1 MKISKITIKQLFGI
15 KEWQGDGKNI
25 ELVGDN
31 GTGKTSVID
40 AIRYALTN
48 SSDREFIV
56 KNGET
61 EGEIYIE
68 TDNGLSID
76 RKARTAMTDYKS
88 VKQNGN
94 VIPSP
99 ESFLKTIFTPLQL
112 SPMEFI
118 SMDKKT
124 QNATILDM
132 IQYDWNLDTIKEWFG
147 EIPRDVNYEQN
158 ILAVLNDIQAEN
170 GYYFM
175 HRQDVN
181 RDIRAKKA
189 VIADIGSSLPIDYD
203 GERWEKENLSDLYT
217 EIEKI
222 RKNNE
227 TIEKAKRLRDS
238 HDGKIRSFQADK
250 EIKIAA
256 LDTEMAQQE
265 KNIESE
271 LAQLEERIKALR
283 EKKDG
288 LAGVK
293 ADKVK
298 VIQSEYEASV
308 SKYEAE
314 QASYAEYADMETT
327 PIDDL
332 MAKANETEKMKG
344 HINEWRRMLNIQKEV
359 DELQSESNSLT
370 EKIELARTLPGTILE
385 TAEIP
390 IEGLT
395 VKDGIP
401 LINGLPVSNLSEGEK
416 LDLCIDVAI
425 QNPAG
430 LQIIL
435 IDGTEKLSEENRTL
449 PTFSA
454 QHPEIFSSRGKTAGE
469 LKAEY
474 KQASAM
480 IDRAE
485 KDKVFMQYMAGDKQ
499 VIMTGEINGIPVK
512 IKIDS
517 CDGKRITDLKTVKS
531 VTETFYAKDLGQ
543 RLNFCEWWG
552 YDLQGAVY
560 REIYRQ
566 NTGKLLPFYI
576 CAISKDKTSP
586 GNIPHPRIKVIEIP
600 PMVMD
605 EKLAEFQS
613 NIIKVQ
619 RLKDGEIEPLRCEV
633 CDYCADTEVLD
644 GPISMDMLMG
654 EI

>member
-1 MKISKITIKQLFGI
+1 
-15 KEWQGDGKNI
+15 
-25 ELVGDN
+25 
-31 GTGKTSVID
+31 
-40 AIRYALTN
+40 
-48 SSDREFIV
+48 
-56 KNGET
+56 
-61 EGEIYIE
+61 
-68 TDNGLSID
+68 
-76 RKARTAMTDYKS
+76 MTDYKS

-344 HINEWRRMLNIQKEV
+344 HINEWHRMLNIQKEV

-425 QNPAG
+425 QNPSG

-435 IDGTEKLSEENRTL
+435 IDGTEKLSEENRTRL
-449 PTFSA
+449 YEKCKKKGLQFIATRTTSNN
-454 QHPEIFSSRGKTAGE
+454 E
-469 LKAEY
+469 L
-474 KQASAM
+474 
-480 IDRAE
+480 
-485 KDKVFMQYMAGDKQ
+485 
-499 VIMTGEINGIPVK
+499 T
-512 IKIDS
+512 
-517 CDGKRITDLKTVKS
+517 
-531 VTETFYAKDLGQ
+531 
-543 RLNFCEWWG
+543 
-552 YDLQGAVY
+552 
-560 REIYRQ
+560 
-566 NTGKLLPFYI
+566 
-576 CAISKDKTSP
+576 
-586 GNIPHPRIKVIEIP
+586 VIE
-600 PMVMD
+600 
-605 EKLAEFQS
+605 L
-613 NIIKVQ
+613 
-619 RLKDGEIEPLRCEV
+619 
-633 CDYCADTEVLD
+633 
-644 GPISMDMLMG
+644 
-654 EI
+654 

>member
-88 VKQNGN
+88 VKQNVN

-288 LAGVK
+288 LACVK

-435 IDGTEKLSEENRTL
+435 IDGTEKLSEENRTRL
-449 PTFSA
+449 YEKCKKKGLQFIATRTTSNN
-454 QHPEIFSSRGKTAGE
+454 E
-469 LKAEY
+469 L
-474 KQASAM
+474 
-480 IDRAE
+480 
-485 KDKVFMQYMAGDKQ
+485 
-499 VIMTGEINGIPVK
+499 T
-512 IKIDS
+512 
-517 CDGKRITDLKTVKS
+517 
-531 VTETFYAKDLGQ
+531 
-543 RLNFCEWWG
+543 
-552 YDLQGAVY
+552 
-560 REIYRQ
+560 
-566 NTGKLLPFYI
+566 
-576 CAISKDKTSP
+576 
-586 GNIPHPRIKVIEIP
+586 VIE
-600 PMVMD
+600 
-605 EKLAEFQS
+605 L
-613 NIIKVQ
+613 
-619 RLKDGEIEPLRCEV
+619 
-633 CDYCADTEVLD
+633 
-644 GPISMDMLMG
+644 
-654 EI
+654 

>member
-203 GERWEKENLSDLYT
+203 GERWEKENLSELYT

-308 SKYEAE
+308 QPLENGQQAAAATESVATASEEAQAAMNGAASAASQLAQEESNLGTAGQSAAAGQTNLNESLNQANTNPANRRIQELIDQINKYKATVSGMESGKIRFDTGQYEEAVNGLRQAQE
-314 QASYAEYADMETT
+314 QFKQFKETVSQSPKNMEDVAKSIKSIGDAAQKCGLGTFSSILSGIASILPAIETGGMAANAGFQSMAVGLEAVQAAI
-327 PIDDL
+327 PIIGIIL
-332 MAKANETEKMKG
+332 TILTAIINAVRQVANAVKNETQKIISAVKTVVNKIRSG
-344 HINEWRRMLNIQKEV
+344 IAAIINKF
-359 DELQSESNSLT
+359 
-370 EKIELARTLPGTILE
+370 K
-385 TAEIP
+385 
-390 IEGLT
+390 
-395 VKDGIP
+395 
-401 LINGLPVSNLSEGEK
+401 
-416 LDLCIDVAI
+416 
-425 QNPAG
+425 
-430 LQIIL
+430 
-435 IDGTEKLSEENRTL
+435 
-449 PTFSA
+449 
-454 QHPEIFSSRGKTAGE
+454 E
-469 LKAEY
+469 LKKRVRESLGFSE
-474 KQASAM
+474 KQSGAFAKKLGS
-480 IDRAE
+480 IIRLGT
-485 KDKVFMQYMAGDKQ
+485 FMLLRSMF
-499 VIMTGEINGIPVK
+499 
-512 IKIDS
+512 
-517 CDGKRITDLKTVKS
+517 IT
-531 VTETFYAKDLGQ
+531 Y
-543 RLNFCEWWG
+543 
-552 YDLQGAVY
+552 
-560 REIYRQ
+560 
-566 NTGKLLPFYI
+566 
-576 CAISKDKTSP
+576 
-586 GNIPHPRIKVIEIP
+586 
-600 PMVMD
+600 
-605 EKLAEFQS
+605 LAEMM
-613 NIIKVQ
+613 
-619 RLKDGEIEPLRCEV
+619 LRQ
-633 CDYCADTEVLD
+633 T
-644 GPISMDMLMG
+644 
-654 EI
+654 

>member
-1 MKISKITIKQLFGI
+1 
-15 KEWQGDGKNI
+15 
-25 ELVGDN
+25 
-31 GTGKTSVID
+31 
-40 AIRYALTN
+40 
-48 SSDREFIV
+48 
-56 KNGET
+56 
-61 EGEIYIE
+61 
-68 TDNGLSID
+68 
-76 RKARTAMTDYKS
+76 MTDYKS

-390 IEGLT
+390 IDGLT

-435 IDGTEKLSEENRTL
+435 IDGTEKLSEENRTRL
-449 PTFSA
+449 YEKCKKKGLQFIATRTTSNN
-454 QHPEIFSSRGKTAGE
+454 E
-469 LKAEY
+469 L
-474 KQASAM
+474 
-480 IDRAE
+480 
-485 KDKVFMQYMAGDKQ
+485 
-499 VIMTGEINGIPVK
+499 T
-512 IKIDS
+512 
-517 CDGKRITDLKTVKS
+517 
-531 VTETFYAKDLGQ
+531 
-543 RLNFCEWWG
+543 
-552 YDLQGAVY
+552 
-560 REIYRQ
+560 
-566 NTGKLLPFYI
+566 
-576 CAISKDKTSP
+576 
-586 GNIPHPRIKVIEIP
+586 VIE
-600 PMVMD
+600 
-605 EKLAEFQS
+605 L
-613 NIIKVQ
+613 
-619 RLKDGEIEPLRCEV
+619 
-633 CDYCADTEVLD
+633 
-644 GPISMDMLMG
+644 
-654 EI
+654 

>member
-76 RKARTAMTDYKS
+76 RKARTAM
-88 VKQNGN
+88 
-94 VIPSP
+94 
-99 ESFLKTIFTPLQL
+99 
-112 SPMEFI
+112 
-118 SMDKKT
+118 
-124 QNATILDM
+124 
-132 IQYDWNLDTIKEWFG
+132 
-147 EIPRDVNYEQN
+147 
-158 ILAVLNDIQAEN
+158 
-170 GYYFM
+170 
-175 HRQDVN
+175 
-181 RDIRAKKA
+181 
-189 VIADIGSSLPIDYD
+189 
-203 GERWEKENLSDLYT
+203 
-217 EIEKI
+217 
-222 RKNNE
+222 
-227 TIEKAKRLRDS
+227 
-238 HDGKIRSFQADK
+238 
-250 EIKIAA
+250 
-256 LDTEMAQQE
+256 
-265 KNIESE
+265 
-271 LAQLEERIKALR
+271 AQLEERIKALR

-298 VIQSEYEASV
+298 VIQSEYEATV

-435 IDGTEKLSEENRTL
+435 IDGTEKLSEENRTRL
-449 PTFSA
+449 YEKCKKKGLQFIATRTTSNN
-454 QHPEIFSSRGKTAGE
+454 E
-469 LKAEY
+469 L
-474 KQASAM
+474 
-480 IDRAE
+480 
-485 KDKVFMQYMAGDKQ
+485 
-499 VIMTGEINGIPVK
+499 T
-512 IKIDS
+512 
-517 CDGKRITDLKTVKS
+517 
-531 VTETFYAKDLGQ
+531 
-543 RLNFCEWWG
+543 
-552 YDLQGAVY
+552 
-560 REIYRQ
+560 
-566 NTGKLLPFYI
+566 
-576 CAISKDKTSP
+576 
-586 GNIPHPRIKVIEIP
+586 VIE
-600 PMVMD
+600 
-605 EKLAEFQS
+605 L
-613 NIIKVQ
+613 
-619 RLKDGEIEPLRCEV
+619 
-633 CDYCADTEVLD
+633 
-644 GPISMDMLMG
+644 
-654 EI
+654 